1 MATAEVQLNRVTRQ
15 VSRLEDLAASF
26 FTVTLDR
33 PELARHLEREPR
45 KMPAVLSPEDVARLL
60 EAAPGPKYK
69 ATLSTAY
76 AAVLRVS
83 EVVAR

>member
-1 MATAEVQLNRVTRQ
+1 
-15 VSRLEDLAASF
+15 
-26 FTVTLDR
+26 
-33 PELARHLEREPR
+33 
-45 KMPAVLSPEDVARLL
+45 MPAVLSPEDVARLL